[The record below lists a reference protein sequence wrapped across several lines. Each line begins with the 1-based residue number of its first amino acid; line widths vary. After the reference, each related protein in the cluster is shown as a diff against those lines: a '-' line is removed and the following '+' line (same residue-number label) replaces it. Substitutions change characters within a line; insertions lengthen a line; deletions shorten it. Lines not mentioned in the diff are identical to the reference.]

1 MKMKPDLFELTD
13 EQQMF
18 KEAIRR
24 FSEKEVAPLVEE
36 AEATGNFPI
45 PLFRKMGALG
55 YLCIRYPLE
64 MGGGGADKVAECI
77 LSEELNRICAG
88 IAAGLMVQGGLATA
102 PIYRFGSE
110 ALKERILLPAIRG
123 EKIGAFALT
132 EPDVGSDAAS
142 LKTRATRDGD
152 DYVLRGSKTFI
163 TNGPIC
169 DYAVVAATVDPSRKA
184 QGISLFVVEKGT
196 PGFQVTRKLEK
207 VGNRSAETGELLFDE
222 CRVPAASMIG
232 DKEGKGF
239 EQILDTLMSGR
250 ITYGGR
256 STGVA
261 QAAYEAALKYARDR
275 IQFGKPIIE
284 FQVTRFKLAQMAM
297 KIDIMRSYT
306 YRIARLYDKGQKVM
320 REASM
325 VKLFCAETLQEI
337 LSQAMQIHGGYGY
350 TMEYP
355 VQRFWRD
362 GRLFSI
368 TEGTSEI
375 HHTVIARELGF

>member
-1 MKMKPDLFELTD
+1 MDVKLYELSE
-13 EQQMF
+13 EQVMVRD
-18 KEAIRR
+18 AIRR
-24 FSEKEVAPLVEE
+24 FVEREVAPLVEE
-36 AEATGNFPI
+36 AEAEGKFPI
-45 PLFRKMGALG
+45 QLFRKMGALG

-64 MGGGGADKVAECI
+64 MGGGGADKVTECI

-88 IAAGLMVQGGLATA
+88 IAAALMVQGGLATV
-102 PIYRFGSE
+102 PIYEFGSQE
-110 ALKERILLPAIRG
+110 LKERFLLPAIRG

-142 LKTRATRDGD
+142 LKTRAVPDGN
-152 DYVLRGSKTFI
+152 DYVLRGAKTFI

-169 DYAVVAATVDPSRKA
+169 DYAVVAATVDPSKKA

-196 PGFQVTRKLEK
+196 PGFSVTRKLDK
-207 VGNRSAETGELLFDE
+207 VGNRSAETGELLFEE
-222 CRVPAASMIG
+222 CRIPKRNLIG
-232 DKEGKGF
+232 EKEGKGF
-239 EQILDTLMSGR
+239 EQIRDTLMSGR

-261 QAAYEAALKYARDR
+261 QAAYEASLKYARDR
-275 IQFGKPIIE
+275 VQFGRPIIE

-306 YRIARLYDKGQKVM
+306 YRVARLYDAGHRNLMK
-320 REASM
+320 EASM

-362 GRLFSI
+362 GRLFTV

-375 HHTVIARELGF
+375 HHLVIARESGF